1 MPELVLLRMPLIV
14 SKTISVSEMAINMKI
29 KGCDWSLSQLNMR
42 SGTVHPGQEII
53 LLQGLHR
60 ETSIKIG

>member
-1 MPELVLLRMPLIV
+1 MPLIV

-53 LLQGLHR
+53 LLQG

>member
-1 MPELVLLRMPLIV
+1 MPLIV

-29 KGCDWSLSQLNMR
+29 KENWSLSQLNMR

-53 LLQGLHR
+53 LLQGLHG